1 MPQIAQNRGAGQN
14 QGSPDV
20 CKSPQ
25 PPVPYMN
32 VALNALAVNFCAN
45 ILLSMLPAFNIA
57 TKIPVTQGDDPG
69 VGGPGPKRVGE
80 FVTGSPKVFFNM
92 LPAIRV
98 TSQTTGNA
106 KNVGGTAAVP
116 SATNVFLI

>member
-1 MPQIAQNRGAGQN
+1 MNIAQNKGAGEN
-14 QGSPDV
+14 RGTPDV

-25 PPVPYMN
+25 PPVPYTN
-32 VALNALAVNFCAN
+32 VAKNALAVNFSPN
-45 ILLSMLPAFNIA
+45 IFLSMLPALHLA
-57 TKIPVTQGDDPG
+57 TKIPVTEGDDPG

-80 FVTGSPKVFFNM
+80 FVTGSPKVFWNN

>member
-1 MPQIAQNRGAGQN
+1 MNIAQNRGAGMN
-14 QGSPDV
+14 LGSPDV
-20 CKSPQ
+20 CMSPQ
-25 PPVPYMN
+25 PPVPYTN
-32 VALNALAVNFCAN
+32 IALNAQAVNFCAN
-45 ILLSMLPAFNIA
+45 ILLSMLPSFNIA